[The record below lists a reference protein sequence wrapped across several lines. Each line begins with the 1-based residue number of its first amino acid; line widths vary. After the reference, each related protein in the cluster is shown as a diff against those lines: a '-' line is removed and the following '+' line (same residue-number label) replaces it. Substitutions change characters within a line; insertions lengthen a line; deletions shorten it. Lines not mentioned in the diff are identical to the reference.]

1 MLFSKHVNTVI
12 SFKMKSWIIFFILIS
27 LANASQY
34 NKLLVTANLR
44 NASSF
49 VLDLE
54 NQKVCGDFPD
64 FPMGDVAGASGGLL
78 KQKYPFVCNGNGA
91 EAINQCYLY
100 QDGQWT
106 NSLILPPQDIFS
118 RMVTLN
124 ETTVWITGGFG
135 NSSLSILVSPIE
147 NRIVYG
153 PKLRTGVIDHCMVN
167 IDGNNVFII
176 SGDQHYRDLRRTQI
190 YTFSSNAW
198 QDGPDLLQTALVPA
212 CALVTLSSGKRI
224 IVLVDDLT
232 TQYLELGVPG
242 RGWRYGPPIPYYIPQ
257 PAMVSI
263 EDNGSALLFGFG
275 TGTKTLKYHCSN
287 GDPNACSWTEL
298 DLQLPFEAVGPVT
311 MLIPDEIAPSCN

>member
-1 MLFSKHVNTVI
+1 MNSI
-12 SFKMKSWIIFFILIS
+12 KMKSWIIFFILIS

-167 IDGNNVFII
+167 IDA
-176 SGDQHYRDLRRTQI
+176 DWT
-190 YTFSSNAW
+190 
-198 QDGPDLLQTALVPA
+198 
-212 CALVTLSSGKRI
+212 TLILYSR
-224 IVLVDDLT
+224 
-232 TQYLELGVPG
+232 
-242 RGWRYGPPIPYYIPQ
+242 
-257 PAMVSI
+257 
-263 EDNGSALLFGFG
+263 N
-275 TGTKTLKYHCSN
+275 LKS
-287 GDPNACSWTEL
+287 
-298 DLQLPFEAVGPVT
+298 
-311 MLIPDEIAPSCN
+311 